1 MANKNF
7 ATMTSKKLTALLET
21 ANEADA
27 AEIKKILEARGQ
39 KVESTEEAPAPAP
52 APEAPAPAEK
62 QKAETKAAPAAETE
76 EEKAAREKA
85 EEEAREALTA
95 ELKEK
100 NIGHKCKVVPFG
112 QIEYVEGIIIG
123 VMHDKRNKKV
133 MYAIR
138 LIDDG
143 RRILKSHNANYFEIL
158 EEVSAEATVTKRASR
173 TSTGTKKELDP
184 DWDAKAEAAKHFE
197 HVGKL
202 ITVDENTDARITAIV
217 PDKRSQRILYRAEYD
232 IEKVVDDK
240 TEVETKVIH
249 KTANEE
255 LIASLKS
262 DDNTAEL
269 NAKYVKRQEEAA
281 NREPSTPKTYEQKL
295 ADMDARINKVQETL
309 KKLQEQ
315 RAEMVAKH
323 EAAEAEAE
331 TEAEKPAETAEAEK
345 EELA

>member
-7 ATMTSKKLTALLET
+7 ATMTSKKLIALLET

-27 AEIKKILEARGQ
+27 VEIKKILESRGQ
-39 KVESTEEAPAPAP
+39 KVEAKTIPATE
-52 APEAPAPAEK
+52 
-62 QKAETKAAPAAETE
+62 APAAEEQKAEIKVAPAVETE
-76 EEKAAREKA
+76 EMKAAREKA

-100 NIGHKCKVVPFG
+100 NVGHKCKVVPFG
-112 QIEYVEGIIIG
+112 QIEYVEGTIIG

-138 LIDDG
+138 LADG
-143 RRILKSHNANYFEIL
+143 RRILKSHGANYFEIS
-158 EEVSAEATVTKRASR
+158 EEVNTEAATKAKRAPRAS
-173 TSTGTKKELDP
+173 GTKKELDP
-184 DWDAKAEAAKHFE
+184 NWDAKAEAAKHFE

-202 ITVDENTDARITAIV
+202 IAIDENTDARITAIV
-217 PDKRSQRILYRAEYD
+217 PDKRSQRILYRAEYAV
-232 IEKVVDDK
+232 ERVVDDK
-240 TEVETKVIH
+240 TEVETRVIH
-249 KTANEE
+249 KTSNDE
-255 LIASLKS
+255 LITALKS
-262 DDNTAEL
+262 DDKTEEL

-295 ADMDARINKVQETL
+295 AGMDARITKVQETL

-331 TEAEKPAETAEAEK
+331 KPAEAAEATEAEK

>member
-1 MANKNF
+1 MAKKNF

-39 KVESTEEAPAPAP
+39 KVESAEEAPAPA
-52 APEAPAPAEK
+52 AEAPAAEE

-100 NIGHKCKVVPFG
+100 NVGHKCKVVPFG
-112 QIEYVEGIIIG
+112 QIEYVEGTIIR

-138 LIDDG
+138 LADG
-143 RRILKSHNANYFEIL
+143 RRILKSHGANYFEIL
-158 EEVSAEATVTKRASR
+158 EEVNTEATVKAKRAPR
-173 TSTGTKKELDP
+173 TSAGTKKELDP
-184 DWDAKAEAAKHFE
+184 NWDAKAEAAKHFE

-217 PDKRSQRILYRAEYD
+217 PDKRSQRILYRAEYS

-249 KTANEE
+249 KTSSDE
-255 LIASLKS
+255 LIATLKS
-262 DDNTAEL
+262 DDKTAEL

-295 ADMDARINKVQETL
+295 ADMDARITKVQETL

-323 EAAEAEAE
+323 EAAKA
-331 TEAEKPAETAEAEK
+331 EAEKPAEAEAEK

>member
-1 MANKNF
+1 MAKKNF

-39 KVESTEEAPAPAP
+39 KVESTEEAPAPA
-52 APEAPAPAEK
+52 AEAPAAPAAEE

-100 NIGHKCKVVPFG
+100 NVGHKCKVVPFG
-112 QIEYVEGIIIG
+112 QIEYVEGTIIG

-138 LIDDG
+138 LADG
-143 RRILKSHNANYFEIL
+143 RRILKSHGANYFEIL
-158 EEVSAEATVTKRASR
+158 EEVNTEATVKAKRAPR

-184 DWDAKAEAAKHFE
+184 NWDAKAEAAKHFE
-197 HVGKL
+197 YVGKL

-217 PDKRSQRILYRAEYD
+217 PDKRSQRILYRAEYE

-249 KTANEE
+249 KTSSEE

-262 DDNTAEL
+262 DDKTAKL

-281 NREPSTPKTYEQKL
+281 KREPSTPKTYEQKL
-295 ADMDARINKVQETL
+295 ADMDARITKVQETL

-331 TEAEKPAETAEAEK
+331 KPAEVAEAEK

>member
-1 MANKNF
+1 
-7 ATMTSKKLTALLET
+7 
-21 ANEADA
+21 
-27 AEIKKILEARGQ
+27 
-39 KVESTEEAPAPAP
+39 
-52 APEAPAPAEK
+52 
-62 QKAETKAAPAAETE
+62 
-76 EEKAAREKA
+76 
-85 EEEAREALTA
+85 
-95 ELKEK
+95 
-100 NIGHKCKVVPFG
+100 
-112 QIEYVEGIIIG
+112 
-123 VMHDKRNKKV
+123 MHNKRNKKV

-138 LIDDG
+138 LADG
-143 RRILKSHNANYFEIL
+143 RRILKSHGANYFEIL
-158 EEVSAEATVTKRASR
+158 EEVNAEATVKAKRAPR

-184 DWDAKAEAAKHFE
+184 NWDAKAEAAKHFE

-202 ITVDENTDARITAIV
+202 IAVDENTDARITAIV
-217 PDKRSQRILYRAEYD
+217 PDKRSQRILYRAEYE

-249 KTANEE
+249 KTSSEE

-262 DDNTAEL
+262 DDKTAEL

-295 ADMDARINKVQETL
+295 ADMDARITKVQETL

-323 EAAEAEAE
+323 EAAE
-331 TEAEKPAETAEAEK
+331 TEVEKPAEAAEAEK

>member
-1 MANKNF
+1 MAKKNF

-39 KVESTEEAPAPAP
+39 KVESTEEAPASA
-52 APEAPAPAEK
+52 AEAPAAPAAEE
-62 QKAETKAAPAAETE
+62 QKAETKAVPTAETE

-112 QIEYVEGIIIG
+112 QIEYVEGTIIG

-138 LIDDG
+138 LADG
-143 RRILKSHNANYFEIL
+143 RRILKSHGANYFEIL
-158 EEVSAEATVTKRASR
+158 EEVNAEATVKAKRAPR

-184 DWDAKAEAAKHFE
+184 NWDAKAEAAKHFE

-217 PDKRSQRILYRAEYD
+217 PDKRSQRILYRAEYE

-249 KTANEE
+249 KTSSEE

-262 DDNTAEL
+262 DDKTAEL

-295 ADMDARINKVQETL
+295 TDMDARITKVQETL

-331 TEAEKPAETAEAEK
+331 AEKPAEAAEAEK

>member
-1 MANKNF
+1 MAKKNF

-39 KVESTEEAPAPAP
+39 KVESAEEAPAPAV
-52 APEAPAPAEK
+52 EAPAAPAAKE

-100 NIGHKCKVVPFG
+100 NVGHKCKVVPFG
-112 QIEYVEGIIIG
+112 QIEYVEGTIIG

-138 LIDDG
+138 LADG
-143 RRILKSHNANYFEIL
+143 RRILKSHGANYFEIL
-158 EEVSAEATVTKRASR
+158 EEVNTEATAKAKRAPR

-184 DWDAKAEAAKHFE
+184 NWDAKAEAAKHFE

-202 ITVDENTDARITAIV
+202 IAVDENTDARITAIV
-217 PDKRSQRILYRAEYD
+217 PDKRSQRILYRAEYN

-240 TEVETKVIH
+240 TEVKTKVIH
-249 KTANEE
+249 KTSSEE

-262 DDNTAEL
+262 DDKTAEL
-269 NAKYVKRQEEAA
+269 NVKYVKRQEEAA

-295 ADMDARINKVQETL
+295 AGMDARITKVQETL

-331 TEAEKPAETAEAEK
+331 KPAEATEAEK

>member
-1 MANKNF
+1 MAKKNF

-27 AEIKKILEARGQ
+27 AEIKKILEARSQ
-39 KVESTEEAPAPAP
+39 KVESAEEAPAPA
-52 APEAPAPAEK
+52 AEAPAAPATEE

-76 EEKAAREKA
+76 EQKAAREKA

-100 NIGHKCKVVPFG
+100 NVGHKCKVVPFG
-112 QIEYVEGIIIG
+112 QIEYVEGTIIG

-138 LIDDG
+138 LADG
-143 RRILKSHNANYFEIL
+143 RRILKSHGANYFEIL
-158 EEVSAEATVTKRASR
+158 KEVDTEATVKAKRAPR

-184 DWDAKAEAAKHFE
+184 NWDAKAEAAKHFE

-202 ITVDENTDARITAIV
+202 ITVDENTEARITAIV
-217 PDKRSQRILYRAEYD
+217 PDKRSQRILYRAEYN
-232 IEKVVDDK
+232 IERVVDDK
-240 TEVETKVIH
+240 TEVEVKVIH
-249 KTANEE
+249 KTSSEE
-255 LIASLKS
+255 LIASLKT
-262 DDNTAEL
+262 DDKTDEL

-295 ADMDARINKVQETL
+295 ADMDARITKVQETL

-315 RAEMVAKH
+315 RTEMVAKH
-323 EAAEAEAE
+323 EAAEAA
-331 TEAEKPAETAEAEK
+331 EAEKPAEATEAAEK

>member
-1 MANKNF
+1 MAKKNF

-27 AEIKKILEARGQ
+27 AEIKKILEARGL
-39 KVESTEEAPAPAP
+39 KVESAEETPAPAAEAPA
-52 APEAPAPAEK
+52 AEE

-76 EEKAAREKA
+76 EQKAAREKA
-85 EEEAREALTA
+85 EEEAREALAA

-112 QIEYVEGIIIG
+112 QIEFVEGTIIG

-138 LIDDG
+138 LADG
-143 RRILKSHNANYFEIL
+143 RRILKSHGANYFEIL
-158 EEVSAEATVTKRASR
+158 EEVNTEATVKAKRAPR

-184 DWDAKAEAAKHFE
+184 NWDAKAEAAKHFE

-217 PDKRSQRILYRAEYD
+217 PDKRSQRILYRAEYE

-249 KTANEE
+249 KTSSEE

-262 DDNTAEL
+262 DDKTAEL

-295 ADMDARINKVQETL
+295 ADLDARIAKVQETL

-323 EAAEAEAE
+323 EAAEAG
-331 TEAEKPAETAEAEK
+331 AEKPAEAAEAEK